1 MSTTKKLGPSADD
14 VLSMSND
21 FAKLYLAKLIEL
33 LDIEDTTGAF
43 GDEGWR
49 EYLFNQYLERNE
61 EPTPPQP
68 PPPATALVTAPGTA
82 TLQ

>member
-33 LDIEDTTGAF
+33 LDIEDTTGIF

-49 EYLFNQYLERNE
+49 EYLFNQYLEREE
-61 EPTPPQP
+61 EPTPQL
-68 PPPATALVTAPGTA
+68 PPATALVTAPGTA